1 MSQCLLPCL
10 SWPALLR
17 LEYSTQEGC
26 AWGCLAHSSW
36 KSDSN
41 NALRRSQPHPKCFVQ
56 TRNFSVHKKQCGS
69 YKFLY
74 PVTFPWPSD
83 YFLQSGAQASKLP
96 TLPLIQLC
104 FWQSSFTE
112 KIILYIRCFLW
123 PVPRSLYLITYI
135 YIYICKGR
143 EGKWLKDFTTL
154 VLQLRKECSSIFSSL
169 FWNLLS
175 PSFLSVSLN

>member
-1 MSQCLLPCL
+1 METYLKATSFFIINAVRTSVYKAWCLWVC
-10 SWPALLR
+10 LR
-17 LEYSTQEGC
+17 LGSHKYTQTYI
-26 AWGCLAHSSW
+26 H
-36 KSDSN
+36 
-41 NALRRSQPHPKCFVQ
+41 
-56 TRNFSVHKKQCGS
+56 TRNFSVPKKQCGS

-135 YIYICKGR
+135 YIY
-143 EGKWLKDFTTL
+143 
-154 VLQLRKECSSIFSSL
+154 LQG
-169 FWNLLS
+169 
-175 PSFLSVSLN
+175 